1 MGSSLCYLH
10 SGFNQGKADKL
21 ATYKVEYTL
30 PGELGKIRTKTF
42 ASAADRDTGIA
53 KLKEKGAKI
62 KATVRM
68 N

>member
-1 MGSSLCYLH
+1 LSNVLER
-10 SGFNQGKADKL
+10 KL
-21 ATYKVEYTL
+21 TKMATYKIEYTL

-53 KLKEKGAKI
+53 KLKGKGAKI
-62 KATVRM
+62 KATVRT